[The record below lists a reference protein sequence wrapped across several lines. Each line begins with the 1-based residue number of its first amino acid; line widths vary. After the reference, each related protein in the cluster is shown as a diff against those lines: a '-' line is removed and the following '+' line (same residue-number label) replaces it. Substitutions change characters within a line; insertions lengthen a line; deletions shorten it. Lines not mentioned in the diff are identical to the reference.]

1 MQAPPELWARSL
13 AQEYL
18 LEQEMTT
25 HSSSPAWKIL
35 WTEES
40 GRLQSV
46 GLQRI
51 RPDGAHVHAHACAC
65 TYTHTHTHTHPVSL
79 HGLPTVDFYMHVL
92 ISSCKD
98 TSPIGLGSTLM
109 TSFSFTYF
117 SKVMDGITDS
127 MNLI

>member
-1 MQAPPELWARSL
+1 MH
-13 AQEYL
+13 
-18 LEQEMTT
+18 M
-25 HSSSPAWKIL
+25 
-35 WTEES
+35 
-40 GRLQSV
+40 
-46 GLQRI
+46 
-51 RPDGAHVHAHACAC
+51 HVHVRTH
-65 TYTHTHTHTHPVSL
+65 THTHTHTHPVSL